1 MDTARRA
8 CFTKILE
15 GKCVRRGCPFNHDF
29 RIVDTTNNP
38 SRPTKPRRSQE
49 SKYDAANPN
58 WQRHAEAAEAASEE
72 ESNLAAMDVESA
84 AQESQTHVD
93 ERESE
98 EFSFFNSYADAQAS
112 LNDTGPN
119 LACHATEVSY
129 DLLQVALLFLMLPFR
144 FIMTSLAVLLSATLS
159 GIVNVAKRCFR
170 VGRRLT
176 SASVWLML
184 SLYFRCS
191 HQRCAAA
198 ATSNNSKAQMP
209 IILDSGCTMAMTGD
223 LSLFIRDSMVP
234 IQSNIK
240 LAQQGS
246 QAKGTHIGKISIQ
259 GKIIDCIYVPSFK
272 QTLLSLG
279 WFLNLG
285 MRSTTS
291 TKGDLTLTLP
301 DNSNYLNF
309 RLASNNL
316 FYLNTTTE
324 QSA

>member
-1 MDTARRA
+1 
-8 CFTKILE
+8 
-15 GKCVRRGCPFNHDF
+15 
-29 RIVDTTNNP
+29 
-38 SRPTKPRRSQE
+38 
-49 SKYDAANPN
+49 
-58 WQRHAEAAEAASEE
+58 
-72 ESNLAAMDVESA
+72 
-84 AQESQTHVD
+84 
-93 ERESE
+93 
-98 EFSFFNSYADAQAS
+98 
-112 LNDTGPN
+112 
-119 LACHATEVSY
+119 
-129 DLLQVALLFLMLPFR
+129 
-144 FIMTSLAVLLSATLS
+144 MTSLAVLLSVTLS
-159 GIVNVAKRCFR
+159 GIVNIAKRCFR

-176 SASVWLML
+176 SAYVWLML

-191 HQRCAAA
+191 YQRCAAA
-198 ATSNNSKAQMP
+198 ATSNDNKSKMP
-209 IILDSGCTMAMTGD
+209 IILDSGCTMAMSGD

-259 GKIIDCIYVPSFK
+259 GRIIDCIYVPSFK